1 MIAGNDSV
9 FHVYKIEE
17 DPRLLVRINAYNL
30 PILVA
35 TLLSGFTLVLFDVAK
50 TDLARRLAVLA
61 FAVEMSAS
69 TMLCLIV
76 FRGQQLYARATNIDQ
91 LTRG

>member
-1 MIAGNDSV
+1 MV
-9 FHVYKIEE
+9 HVYKIEE
-17 DPRLLVRINAYNL
+17 DPRLLVRLSAFSL

-50 TDLARRLAVLA
+50 TELARRLTVLA

-76 FRGQQLYARATNIDQ
+76 FRGQQLYARATDIDQ
-91 LTRG
+91 LTRA